1 MAFARAPILAALFA
15 AALVAVA
22 APPASA
28 APCDAPVTSEVA
40 CENSKPG
47 SPESEW
53 GVNGIGDDSIRGY
66 ATQMSIDAGQTVS
79 FKIKTGASAY
89 TIEIY
94 RLGYYG
100 GDGARRWAT
109 ISPSAALPQTQPA
122 CLSDPSTGLY
132 DCG

>member
-28 APCDAPVTSEVA
+28 APCDAPVASEVA

-47 SPESEW
+47 TPESEW

-66 ATQMSIDAGQTVS
+66 ATQMSIDVGQTVS

-100 GDGARRWAT
+100 GDGARRLG
-109 ISPSAALPQTQPA
+109 PVFPP
-122 CLSDPSTGLY
+122 PPPPPPP
-132 DCG
+132 